1 MPMVGSAAPVWG
13 DVAQLDGLGDRLG
26 TGLDMAGQPSPEV
39 GLDARNHRL
48 PLLSVRVGRVI
59 GSTEPAISNLC

>member
-1 MPMVGSAAPVWG
+1 MPMVGSAAP

-26 TGLDMAGQPSPEV
+26 TGLDTAGRSSPRG
-39 GLDARNHRL
+39 GLDVRNHRL
-48 PLLSVRVGRVI
+48 PLLSVRVGGVI